1 MHLEYKERQLSA
13 YFRLSNQL
21 DLMTE
26 NLVMSKGLNHLFWNQ
41 STSTIE
47 LEINHRQVKLAPNH
61 ITTATELQNVTFNTR
76 DVQITCLSFN
86 REFYCIKDHQEEV
99 SCNGVIFYGTQD
111 IPLIHLDESESQ
123 KMQSLFEVFEEEFDT
138 KDVIQGE
145 MLQLLL
151 TRLIIKCTRLAK
163 AQLIIKPNIQ
173 DASDI
178 IRAYT
183 ALVDKHF
190 REMKNIA
197 DYADLLHKSPKT
209 LSNAFSKHSDK
220 TPLRVIHDRV
230 IQEAQYQLLNSNKT
244 AKEVSHSLGFEDA
257 SAFNKLFKKI
267 TGCAPIDYKKS
278 KKKLT

>member
-26 NLVMSKGLNHLFWNQ
+26 NLVMTKGLNHLFWNQ

-178 IRAYT
+178 IRVYT